1 MMETFLTAASGDALT
16 FPVQAVAPS
25 DAELLFTVAS
35 LLAALP
41 GPFVG
46 PRLSTLVE
54 YVCVTCCPAGA
65 AERAQRLEW
74 DLAEYLHQWQVLRAE
89 QVSPAGLDAWAA
101 GAPIVFLRAALAGCA
116 RCRGGEVR

>member
-1 MMETFLTAASGDALT
+1 MATLTLPAVRV
-16 FPVQAVAPS
+16 PVAVPS
-25 DAELLFTVAS
+25 DAELLSTVAS

-65 AERAQRLEW
+65 AERAQRLELA
-74 DLAEYLHQWQVLRAE
+74 LAEYLHRWRVLRAG
-89 QVSPAGLDAWAA
+89 QVSPDGLDAWAA
-101 GAPIVFLRAALAGCA
+101 GAPITFLRAALAGCA
-116 RCRGGEVR
+116 RCRGGEAR